1 MRELIKN
8 PSDVQMLTRSPSD
21 APSPTPS
28 MSFLSFLQTHRLDQ
42 FLDRMVEY
50 GADSLEDWI
59 QYTPEEFEE
68 AAQQI
73 KMAGGHATRLRKAL
87 DERTI

>member
-1 MRELIKN
+1 
-8 PSDVQMLTRSPSD
+8 
-21 APSPTPS
+21 

-68 AAQQI
+68 AAQQ
-73 KMAGGHATRLRKAL
+73 
-87 DERTI
+87 